1 MITEDTSEVLLWRG
15 DDEAS
20 LFAGLH
26 YVGGVDISFRKESP
40 DQACAMLVVLSYPE
54 LEVLKYYKNYQKF
67 T

>member
-1 MITEDTSEVLLWRG
+1 MKAQMITEDTPKVLLWRG
-15 DDEAS
+15 EAS

-54 LEVLKYYKNYQKF
+54 LEV
-67 T
+67 